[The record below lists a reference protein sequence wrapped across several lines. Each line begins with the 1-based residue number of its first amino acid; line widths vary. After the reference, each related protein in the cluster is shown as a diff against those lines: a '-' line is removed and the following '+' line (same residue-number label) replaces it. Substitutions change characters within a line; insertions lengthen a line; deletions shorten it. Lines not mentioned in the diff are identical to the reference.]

1 LSLFFS
7 PAEEETDRDD
17 FVVPGDDDEP
27 KLI

>member
-7 PAEEETDRDD
+7 PAEEETDADD
-17 FVVPGDDDEP
+17 FVVPCKDDEP